1 MVETTAMAEAK
12 VGDVF
17 AMVARGDD
25 PPAPYLCATM
35 LQAIGENE
43 KSAALFTKILAS
55 IEIKNPATEQ
65 SRSHAHG

>member
-1 MVETTAMAEAK
+1 MAETK

-35 LQAIGENE
+35 LQAIRENE
-43 KSAALFTKILAS
+43 KSAVIFTKILAS
-55 IEIKNPATEQ
+55 IDKKSIRTEQ